1 MTYSTPPMP
10 DFPPPAP
17 PEPPKRSRTNAI
29 IIGSAVA
36 VIAAIVTT
44 GVVVANS
51 RDDKPSSGSKTAD
64 STPTGD
70 TVTAAEEPD
79 PTPSDTGPQVFGLTD
94 TVTYTTGVE
103 VTLSHFSRGT
113 STADASPQNT
123 PFVKFTVRVKN
134 GGTNTLDATALV
146 VNCSYGQDGHSSD
159 AIFDVDTG
167 LNGGPETRV
176 LAGRSINVVWGC
188 ALPRGEEALQV
199 EVTPDDESETA
210 IFTGNVK

>member
-10 DFPPPAP
+10 DFPPTAP

-36 VIAAIVTT
+36 VIVAIVTT
-44 GVVVANS
+44 GVVVANT
-51 RDDKPSSGSKTAD
+51 RDDKPSSSKTAE

-134 GGTNTLDATALV
+134 GGTNTLDATALQ

-159 AIFDVDTG
+159 AVFDVDAG
-167 LNGGPETRV
+167 LNGGFETRA
-176 LAGRSINVVWGC
+176 LAGRSINAVWGC
-188 ALPRGEEALQV
+188 TLPRGEEALQV